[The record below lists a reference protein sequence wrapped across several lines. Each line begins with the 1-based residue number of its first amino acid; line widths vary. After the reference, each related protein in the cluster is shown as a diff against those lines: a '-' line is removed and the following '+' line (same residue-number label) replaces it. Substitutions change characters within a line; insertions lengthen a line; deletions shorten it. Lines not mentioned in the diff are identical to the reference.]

1 MKIYTKKGDKGTTSL
16 LGGQRLP
23 KSDPRIDAYGTID
36 ELNAYIGLIRDQKEI
51 EDLKGFLINVQNQLF
66 LIGSHLAAEPG
77 KSFDYLPDFDEA
89 ETKKLEDAMD
99 EMNAKIPEMKNF
111 VLPGG
116 HTLVSFIHIARC
128 VCRRAERGVVALEDS
143 ALDEGV
149 IRYLNRLSDYL
160 FVLSRFVSHWEGVE
174 EVPWKP
180 RG

>member
-1 MKIYTKKGDKGTTSL
+1 MKIYTRKGDRGTTSL
-16 LGGQRLP
+16 LGGKRLP

-36 ELNAYIGLIRDQKEI
+36 ELNSYIGLIRDQNAI
-51 EDLKGFLINVQNQLF
+51 EDLKAFLINVQNQLF

-77 KSFDYLPDFDEA
+77 KEFDYLDPFDEK
-89 ETKKLEDAMD
+89 ETEKLEEAID
-99 EMNAKIPEMKNF
+99 EMNETVPEMKHF

-128 VCRRAERGVVALEDS
+128 VCRRAERGVVGLDDDS
-143 ALDEGV
+143 LDEGIV
-149 IRYLNRLSDYL
+149 RYLNRLSDYL
-160 FVLSRFVSHWEGVE
+160 FVLSRFVSHREGAE